1 MVNSSKI
8 VNSGIAVFV
17 GLIIAKM
24 VQEFIDAEGSAFSG
38 IAATIIDYFVPLM
51 LLGVLVYGVVR
62 ILM

>member
-24 VQEFIDAEGSAFSG
+24 VQEFIDAEGGAFSG
-38 IAATIIDYFVPLM
+38 IAETIIDYFVPLM